1 MSMENGLESIS
12 KVLEWAYE
20 KAVTGGIPGTD
31 SAYEMADEYMK
42 QEGTLTDRVNSL
54 IRWQNAKCAT
64 SGFITGLGGLI
75 TLPVTV
81 PANVSS
87 VIYIQLRMIAAIAIM
102 GGHDI
107 KDDKVKT
114 LVFACLCGN
123 SMVDV
128 LKDVGIQVGK
138 KLAEQALK
146 NLSYEVIKKINAAV
160 GFRLVTKF
168 SQAGLVNL
176 SKVIPLVGGMVSGT
190 IDGISCNIIGNAARD
205 TFIQE
210 S

>member
-1 MSMENGLESIS
+1 MENGLESIS